1 MGYRA
6 SSQASTKHS
15 PYSMLFQQKM
25 RLPIDVEVM
34 PTSVDPNGQPEA
46 DLESMIQALLERQKQ
61 VFEKAE
67 KNIKDACPKE
77 AKGNI

>member
-1 MGYRA
+1 
-6 SSQASTKHS
+6 
-15 PYSMLFQQKM
+15 
-25 RLPIDVEVM
+25 M
-34 PTSVDPNGQPEA
+34 PTSVDSNGQPEA